1 MQWMLID
8 ENVNGRIIRNLYS
21 RCKRGG
27 VGEREH
33 KRENGGLGARD
44 EKGRSL
50 VPSPQSPIF
59 LPRSCSPSR
68 PRLSLLRRLDNSRKT
83 NLKVFPHNQLSLT
96 DAETSKKFRCLHYTF
111 IKLNV
116 KTLPL

>member
-59 LPRSCSPSR
+59 LPRS
-68 PRLSLLRRLDNSRKT
+68 LL
-83 NLKVFPHNQLSLT
+83 FPFPTYAATQ
-96 DAETSKKFRCLHYTF
+96 ATF
-111 IKLNV
+111 V
-116 KTLPL
+116 